1 MKTIQITIN
10 EYILLKKIFWKDKI
24 KILIQI

>member
-10 EYILLKKIFWKDKI
+10 EYILLNKIFWKGKI